1 MILDFTQLSKFPFNE
16 TIREAQDGDTD
27 ATRRICRAVEPIINQ
42 VCSVPYFTDHLGK
55 EDARSIAVLALLEF
69 LDDYRGQTP
78 DSEMPQLIKHV
89 VKCAV
94 LQQVHRQETHRRRDV
109 HVAEQEDD
117 EASSD
122 GAVTWNRFAA
132 PPADE
137 PEQNLLLQERSGQI
151 QDAMEQ
157 LTPRERDVI
166 LSLYFER
173 KSIDETANAF
183 HCTRQAVSKVKR
195 KALGKLRR
203 RLRRA
208 VM

>member
-1 MILDFTQLSKFPFNE
+1 
-16 TIREAQDGDTD
+16 
-27 ATRRICRAVEPIINQ
+27 
-42 VCSVPYFTDHLGK
+42 
-55 EDARSIAVLALLEF
+55 
-69 LDDYRGQTP
+69 
-78 DSEMPQLIKHV
+78 
-89 VKCAV
+89 
-94 LQQVHRQETHRRRDV
+94 
-109 HVAEQEDD
+109 DD
-117 EASSD
+117 EASSG

-137 PEQNLLLQERSGQI
+137 PEQNLLLQERSGQLKE
-151 QDAMEQ
+151 AMEQ

>member
-1 MILDFTQLSKFPFNE
+1 
-16 TIREAQDGDTD
+16 
-27 ATRRICRAVEPIINQ
+27 
-42 VCSVPYFTDHLGK
+42 
-55 EDARSIAVLALLEF
+55 
-69 LDDYRGQTP
+69 
-78 DSEMPQLIKHV
+78 

-117 EASSD
+117 EASS
-122 GAVTWNRFAA
+122 GGAAVTWNRFAA

-137 PEQNLLLQERSGQI
+137 PEQNLLQQERSGQI

-157 LTPRERDVI
+157 LTTRERDVI

-183 HCTRQAVSKVKR
+183 HCTHQAVSKVKR